1 MRVGYRTV
9 LMLLLH
15 GQASNAWSSTSGCA
29 IVSLGQTGVSL
40 AAKKKVNTVYN
51 MYLCIDQNQIIMFSH
66 SVLIMQIILHLF

>member
-15 GQASNAWSSTSGCA
+15 GQASNAWSPSTSGCA

-51 MYLCIDQNQIIMFSH
+51 MHLCIDQNQIIMFSH
-66 SVLIMQIILHLF
+66 SVLVMQIILH